1 MRLWDRL
8 DEIIGRVEKIL
19 VAILLSFMILIAF
32 LQIVLRNFFGTGLSW
47 GDSMVRYLVLWAA
60 FIGATIAAKEG
71 KHISIDVL
79 SRWLSAPRRIYA
91 QVISDFISMFI
102 CSLLT
107 YGGLKFIYFEAQMGS
122 ATFFEIPVW
131 IPAFVIPLTFGL
143 MTIRFAFRFF
153 KQLSKILKRNFNH
166 PLE

>member
-1 MRLWDRL
+1 
-8 DEIIGRVEKIL
+8 
-19 VAILLSFMILIAF
+19 
-32 LQIVLRNFFGTGLSW
+32 
-47 GDSMVRYLVLWAA
+47 LVLWAA

-91 QVISDFISMFI
+91 HVISDFISMFI

-107 YGGLKFIYFEAQMGS
+107 YGGLKFIYFEAQMES
-122 ATFFEIPVW
+122 TTFFEIPVW

-153 KQLSKILKRNFNH
+153 KQLSKILKRNLNH